1 MQWVTHDELDF
12 ERIACCWLI
21 ARFIDRD
28 AEIVFAR
35 PRTPRSTFAAAIPF
49 AVDRRSRP
57 RGGGKFEALLAD
69 YGLAG
74 DRALAAMAVSVRAA
88 AVPRS
93 KAPPEPFVALVRGL
107 EALFPTSRRLLRH
120 AFVVCD
126 AVYEGECARLGV
138 AGWSS
143 EETQLPRTCYAS
155 PGGAPGFGVPD
166 APAPA

>member
-1 MQWVTHDELDF
+1 MQWITHDELDF

-28 AEIVFAR
+28 AELIFAR
-35 PRTPRSTFAAAIPF
+35 RGTSLSGIAQAIPF
-49 AVDRRSRP
+49 AVERRLRSRGP
-57 RGGGKFEALLAD
+57 GKFEGLLAD
-69 YGLAG
+69 YGLVG
-74 DRALAAMAVSVRAA
+74 NRALAAVAASVRAA

-93 KAPPEPFVALVRGL
+93 TPPPETFDALIRGL
-107 EALFPTSRRLLRH
+107 EALFPSSRRLLRH

-126 AVYEGECARLGV
+126 ALYEGECARLGL

-143 EETQLPRTCYAS
+143 EETQLPRTHHWS
-155 PGGAPGFGVPD
+155 PGSAASFGVMD